1 MATPKLI
8 KSLSRNNYSRIF
20 ISWLATK
27 YINWVDKTTSWNH
40 EYTQAT
46 KDYLNSGKPFIG
58 CFWHGRLMMM
68 GSNWNK
74 KLKVFML
81 ISRHPDGKL
90 ISQIVA
96 RLGYFVLEGST
107 KREGFRA
114 TRQMLK
120 VLKDGNIVGITP
132 DGPRGPLMTASMG
145 AISLAKISGKP
156 ILPTTYSVSRKK
168 TINSWDKF
176 LFALFFGEGIFL
188 WADPIWVPN
197 DADDQTME
205 KLRIRL
211 QNSLIEI
218 TKRADEICGTDQD

>member
-8 KSLSRNNYSRIF
+8 KSLSRHNYSRIF

-27 YINWVDKTTSWNH
+27 YINLVDRTTSWKH
-40 EYTQAT
+40 EYTPAA
-46 KDYLNSGKPFIG
+46 KDYLNSGEPFIG

-107 KREGFRA
+107 KREGFKA

-120 VLKDGNIVGITP
+120 VLKDGNVVGITP
-132 DGPRGPLMTASMG
+132 DGPR
-145 AISLAKISGKP
+145 
-156 ILPTTYSVSRKK
+156 
-168 TINSWDKF
+168 
-176 LFALFFGEGIFL
+176 
-188 WADPIWVPN
+188 
-197 DADDQTME
+197 
-205 KLRIRL
+205 
-211 QNSLIEI
+211 
-218 TKRADEICGTDQD
+218 